1 MKQSNQIARFVKH
14 RACGFGSLCAMPKV
28 LLISLFAVTII
39 CAFNTRSLASAM
51 ITAQDQNATTPKDG
65 TKSAASKDNAN
76 STASMNDAA
85 ASNQQS
91 ERLLRKQTLIRASA
105 YDLWW
110 AWTTTEGIASFFA
123 PDSNLELKPGGTWE
137 LYIVADAPEG
147 SRGSEGCKLLTY
159 VPYKMLSFE
168 WTAPPNIPELRSK
181 NILSRVMVDFDE
193 IAPNQSMVKITHQ
206 GFGASPAWDKA
217 YDYFDKAWDYVLNAL
232 DRAFNERGSELRQ
245 TVPVIP
251 MKRWDDGAVTVTS
264 NDAKQRW
271 QRFDAVI
278 PASVDEVWNAIT
290 TPAGLKSFMPQ
301 TDPQIDLS
309 VGGDY
314 KIWPGANST
323 ILDYCPQRMLT
334 VSGGAPDQ
342 FPNVKKGG
350 TWGTYMLEPMVN
362 GHTQLSLYTMGWTDE
377 DEEWKSA
384 YDYFLNGNAVYVN
397 WIYNHF
403 AGSPVAK
410 PEEREIVWEAILDA
424 PVDDVWALFTTES
437 GIQSWMVPVAEVD
450 MRPGGHIK
458 TNYNP
463 QAKIGDEGTITHN
476 ISTMR
481 PGRMYSSTAKAPKNA
496 PAAKGVF
503 EETWGIMQMDPHGP
517 DRTRLRLIS
526 CGWGTGDEWDKAE
539 KFFTWGNRVTLER
552 LIARCEKL
560 KQRESRTVQV
570 NTQSDD
576 KDAG

>member
-1 MKQSNQIARFVKH
+1 MKSILQTARIVK
-14 RACGFGSLCAMPKV
+14 RP
-28 LLISLFAVTII
+28 
-39 CAFNTRSLASAM
+39 ASSVATM
-51 ITAQDQNATTPKDG
+51 QPMRTAQMLFVAMCLIALLNASPVWAAAENAGKGDSATAPAVVSDDATA
-65 TKSAASKDNAN
+65 SAASK
-76 STASMNDAA
+76 
-85 ASNQQS
+85 QPP
-91 ERLLRKQTLIRASA
+91 ERLLRKERLVRASA

-110 AWTTTEGIASFFA
+110 AWTTTEGLASFFA
-123 PDSNLELKPGGTWE
+123 EDSSLDLKPGGKWE
-137 LYIVADAPEG
+137 LYIVGSAPAG
-147 SRGSEGCKLLTY
+147 QRGSEGCKLLSY
-159 VPYKMLSFE
+159 LPYTMLSFE
-168 WTAPPNIPELRSK
+168 WTAPPTIPALRSK
-181 NILSRVMVDFDE
+181 NILSRVMVEFDE
-193 IAPNQSMVKITHQ
+193 IAPNRTLVTITHQ
-206 GFGASPAWDKA
+206 GFGDSPAWDKA
-217 YDYFDKAWDYVLNAL
+217 YDYFDNAWDHVLDSLQKTFA
-232 DRAFNERGSELRQ
+232 ERVTELRQ
-245 TVPVIP
+245 AVPVVP
-251 MKRWDDGAVTVTS
+251 MKRWDTGAVTVTS
-264 NDAKQRW
+264 NDAAPRW

-278 PASVDEVWNAIT
+278 PAPIDKVWNAIA

-301 TDPQIDLS
+301 ADPQIDLT
-309 VGGDY
+309 VGGAY
-314 KIWPGANST
+314 KIWPKAASI

-342 FPNVKKGG
+342 FPNVKQGG
-350 TWGTYMLEPMVN
+350 TWGTYLLTPTVN
-362 GHTQLSLYTMGWTDE
+362 GYTRLSLFTMGWTDA

-384 YDYFLNGNAVYVN
+384 YDYFLDANALYVN

-410 PEEREIVWEAILDA
+410 PEQREIVWEAILDA
-424 PVDDVWALFTTES
+424 PVSDVWALFTTEP

-481 PGRMYSSTAKAPKNA
+481 PGRMYASTTKAPKNA

-526 CGWGTGDEWDKAE
+526 CGWGTGDEWDQAE

-552 LIARCEKL
+552 LIARCAQL
-560 KQRESRTVQV
+560 
-570 NTQSDD
+570 SDVSGG
-576 KDAG
+576 AGQPVEEARQ